1 MRHRIA
7 AGLLVTA
14 LAATALPASAQDYKV
29 LQRATLG
36 GEGGWDLL
44 TVDSAAQRLYVSR
57 GTRVMVIDADTLKDV
72 GEIPGTAGVHGIAI
86 ASELGR
92 GFTSNGRT
100 GSSTIFDLATLEPV
114 GEVKT
119 GENPDMIL
127 YEPKSRRVLAFNARS
142 KDVTVI
148 DAKAGTV
155 AGTIALEGQPELAV
169 HDDKGTVFVNL
180 EDKSEVLAL
189 DPVAL
194 KVKGRWSL
202 APCEETTGLAIDRAH
217 RRLFAACANKMMAVM
232 DADSGK
238 VVTTLTIGQGPDGA
252 AFDADRQ
259 LASAPTARRTVTVI
273 HEMRR
278 TFEVVQTVATFE
290 ERAHSRPR
298 SQVPQAVPA
307 GRAVRTTP
315 SPTAEQ
321 PRPRLRW
328 CRARSKCSWSAARRA
343 ASRPRPAGYK
353 IPVMSSPTPG
363 SRWDVEA
370 YLPAAVL
377 DEITDI
383 RIEHPRWV
391 LKEARQRK
399 RRKTLAPD
407 GRLVLAAVDHPARGV
422 NEIRGDALAMG
433 TATVPGAGPARSL
446 DDPELDG
453 IWPAPDVLE
462 ELLHPSHLRTERR
475 RRPSSTAA

>member
-1 MRHRIA
+1 MRLRLEPV
-7 AGLLVTA
+7 LLFVA

-44 TVDSAAQRLYVSR
+44 TVDPAAQRLYVSR
-57 GTRVMVIDADTLKDV
+57 GTRVMVIDADTLKLV
-72 GEIPGTAGVHGIAI
+72 GEIPDTAGVHGIAI
-86 ASELGR
+86 ASDLGR

-127 YEPKSRRVLAFNARS
+127 YEPKSHRVLAFNARS

-189 DPVAL
+189 DPVGL
-194 KVKGRWSL
+194 KVKGRWAL
-202 APCEETTGLAIDRAH
+202 APCEEPTGLAMDRAH
-217 RRLFAACANKMMAVM
+217 RRLFAACANKLMAVM

-238 VVTTLTIGQGPDGA
+238 VVTTLPIGQGPDGA

-259 LASAPTARRTVTVI
+259 LAFSPNGRDGTVTVI
-273 HEMRR
+273 HEIAPDK
-278 TFEVVQTVATFE
+278 FEVVQTVATSKS
-290 ERAHSRPR
+290 A
-298 SQVPQAVPA
+298 
-307 GRAVRTTP
+307 RTLDLDPKSHKLYLLAAQFGPPP

-321 PRPRLRW
+321 PRPR
-328 CRARSKCSWSAARRA
+328 
-343 ASRPRPAGYK
+343 PP
-353 IPVMSSPTPG
+353 M
-363 SRWDVEA
+363 
-370 YLPAAVL
+370 
-377 DEITDI
+377 
-383 RIEHPRWV
+383 
-391 LKEARQRK
+391 
-399 RRKTLAPD
+399 
-407 GRLVLAAVDHPARGV
+407 
-422 NEIRGDALAMG
+422 
-433 TATVPGAGPARSL
+433 VPGTF
-446 DDPELDG
+446 E
-453 IWPAPDVLE
+453 VLVVG
-462 ELLHPSHLRTERR
+462 R
-475 RRPSSTAA
+475 

>member
-1 MRHRIA
+1 MRHRIG

-29 LQRATLG
+29 AQRATLG

-44 TVDSAAQRLYVSR
+44 TVDPAAHRLYVSR
-57 GTRVMVIDADTLKDV
+57 GTRVMVIDADTLKLV
-72 GEIPGTAGVHGIAI
+72 GEIPDTAGVHGIAI
-86 ASELGR
+86 ASDLGR

-100 GSSTIFDLATLEPV
+100 GSSTIFDLTTFKPV

-127 YEPKSRRVLAFNARS
+127 YEPKSHRVLAFNARS

-194 KVKGRWSL
+194 KVKGRWAL
-202 APCEETTGLAIDRAH
+202 APCEEPTGLAMDRAH

-238 VVTTLTIGQGPDGA
+238 VVTTVPIGQGPDGA

-259 LASAPTARRTVTVI
+259 LAFSPNGRDGTVTVI
-273 HEMRR
+273 HESAPDK
-278 TFEVVQTVATFE
+278 FEVVQTVATSKS
-290 ERAHSRPR
+290 A
-298 SQVPQAVPA
+298 
-307 GRAVRTTP
+307 RTLDLDPKSHKLYLLAAQFGPPP

-321 PRPRLRW
+321 PRPR
-328 CRARSKCSWSAARRA
+328 
-343 ASRPRPAGYK
+343 PP
-353 IPVMSSPTPG
+353 M
-363 SRWDVEA
+363 
-370 YLPAAVL
+370 
-377 DEITDI
+377 
-383 RIEHPRWV
+383 
-391 LKEARQRK
+391 
-399 RRKTLAPD
+399 
-407 GRLVLAAVDHPARGV
+407 
-422 NEIRGDALAMG
+422 
-433 TATVPGAGPARSL
+433 VPGTF
-446 DDPELDG
+446 E
-453 IWPAPDVLE
+453 VLVVG
-462 ELLHPSHLRTERR
+462 R
-475 RRPSSTAA
+475 

>member
-1 MRHRIA
+1 MRLRLEPA
-7 AGLLVTA
+7 LVFVA
-14 LAATALPASAQDYKV
+14 LAAALPATAQDYKV

-44 TVDSAAQRLYVSR
+44 TVDPAAHRLYVSR
-57 GTRVMVIDADTLKDV
+57 GTRVMVIDADTLKLV
-72 GEIPGTAGVHGIAI
+72 GEIPDTAGVHGIAI

-100 GSSTIFDLATLEPV
+100 GSSTIFDLTTLKPV

-127 YEPKSRRVLAFNARS
+127 YEPKSHRVLAFNARS

-202 APCEETTGLAIDRAH
+202 APGEEPTGLAIDRAH

-238 VVTTLTIGQGPDGA
+238 VVTTVPIGQGPDGA

-259 LASAPTARRTVTVI
+259 LAFSPNGRDGTVTVI
-273 HEMRR
+273 HEIAPDK
-278 TFEVVQTVATFE
+278 FEVVQTVATAKSA
-290 ERAHSRPR
+290 RTLDLDPR
-298 SQVPQAVPA
+298 SHKLYLLAAQFGLP
-307 GRAVRTTP
+307 P

-321 PRPRLRW
+321 PRPR
-328 CRARSKCSWSAARRA
+328 
-343 ASRPRPAGYK
+343 PP
-353 IPVMSSPTPG
+353 M
-363 SRWDVEA
+363 
-370 YLPAAVL
+370 
-377 DEITDI
+377 
-383 RIEHPRWV
+383 
-391 LKEARQRK
+391 
-399 RRKTLAPD
+399 
-407 GRLVLAAVDHPARGV
+407 
-422 NEIRGDALAMG
+422 
-433 TATVPGAGPARSL
+433 VPGTF
-446 DDPELDG
+446 E
-453 IWPAPDVLE
+453 VLVVG
-462 ELLHPSHLRTERR
+462 R
-475 RRPSSTAA
+475 